1 MFFLDSLLV
10 GGLRFVLDKVATVVD
25 AEMND
30 ETTLRTR
37 LMEASAQ
44 LEAGELT
51 ENEFVS
57 LEADIF
63 ARLREIRR
71 QRGEDDSG
79 TTEGFK
85 VTGVEASIEGDEH

>member
-1 MFFLDSLLV
+1 VFFLDSLLV

-30 ETTLRTR
+30 ETALRTR

-44 LEAGELT
+44 LEAGELS

-71 QRGEDDSG
+71 QRGEGESG
-79 TTEGFK
+79 TTEGLR